1 MKIDTIISGFFLNH
15 SSSIRLCLVQVAQLF
30 FGLASTIMLLFG
42 FYFYLADC
50 PFGIAFDALF
60 VPYILAVSVSYKT
73 LWIAELSFSCENLI
87 TFQSFK
93 FKKDISS
100 PHVSF
105 ISYLSLYIFE
115 VESPQCSELDNFSWS
130 LSPGNQCSGRIGA
143 SVNFLELNLAFFEW
157 VSWWTFGVI
166 ESFHEIMCH

>member
-1 MKIDTIISGFFLNH
+1 MAYRFTENDVRSFTAYDVRNFIKFHQELRQSRVKTNKILKIDTIISGFFLNH

-115 VESPQCSELDNFSWS
+115 VESPQCSELDNFS
-130 LSPGNQCSGRIGA
+130 
-143 SVNFLELNLAFFEW
+143 
-157 VSWWTFGVI
+157 
-166 ESFHEIMCH
+166 